1 MEEAE
6 EGGPA
11 SRDRSLVYIA
21 PGEQRRSRNSS
32 AERQLK
38 EQEQG
43 RGYYTEDYK
52 DHQVNKVSYNVTQV
66 TEGRKRGQED
76 WCSMMPRRG
85 RPRWQSRSPET
96 REPGATGERR
106 RSTRS
111 QELFCEYRVC
121 QQFP

>member
-52 DHQVNKVSYNVTQV
+52 DH
-66 TEGRKRGQED
+66 
-76 WCSMMPRRG
+76 
-85 RPRWQSRSPET
+85 
-96 REPGATGERR
+96 
-106 RSTRS
+106 
-111 QELFCEYRVC
+111 
-121 QQFP
+121 